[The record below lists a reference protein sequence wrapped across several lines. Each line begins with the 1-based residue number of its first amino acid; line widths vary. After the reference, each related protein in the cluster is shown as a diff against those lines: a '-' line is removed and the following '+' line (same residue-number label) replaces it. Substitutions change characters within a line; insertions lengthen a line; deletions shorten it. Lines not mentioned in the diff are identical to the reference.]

1 MLGRVITISSF
12 VAAIL
17 LILLLSN
24 TTPTT
29 VGPLGLLAVFFL
41 LYVLL
46 IGFFTVLLWVSSGIM
61 ARISDIVTTRKPL
74 RVLSL
79 SKCYYLAS
87 IIALGPVMML
97 AMKSIGSLGIYEILL
112 VSIFLIVAIFYITRR
127 DF

>member
-12 VAAIL
+12 FAAIL
-17 LILLLSN
+17 LVLLLSN

-41 LYVLL
+41 FYVVL
-46 IGFFTVLLWVSSGIM
+46 IGVVTMILLASSRLLSRVSKM
-61 ARISDIVTTRKPL
+61 VTIRKPL
-74 RVLSL
+74 RPLTL
-79 SKCYYLAS
+79 RRCYYLAS
-87 IIALGPVMML
+87 VIALGPVMML

-112 VSIFLIVAIFYITRR
+112 VGIFMAVAIFYVIRR